1 MGVEYF
7 LVVKDKVRKRAL
19 IIGLGRH
26 YCKDACDGDIDMI
39 DNALIE
45 INNRLESSRIIDIDG
60 TEVQKLTVGQLSDL
74 IEIKRK
80 LDDITYKTDIHSPSE
95 LVEIMKVYGLVRG
108 LIDVWEKDEFEW
120 EIVNE
125 FGLFGYEE
133 NDEGLIGELKQE
145 GYSVWTWGW
154 KGDEG

>member
-7 LVVKDKVRKRAL
+7 LVVKDKVRKRA
-19 IIGLGRH
+19 IVVELGR
-26 YCKDACDGDIDMI
+26 YYNNDACDEDIDLI
-39 DNALIE
+39 DSALVE
-45 INNRLESSRIIDIDG
+45 INNRLERSGIVEIDD

-80 LDDITYKTDIHSPSE
+80 LDEVMYKTDIHSPSE
-95 LVEIMKVYGLVRG
+95 LIEIMKVYGLVRG

-125 FGLFGYEE
+125 FKLFGYKE
-133 NDEGLIGELKQE
+133 NDEGLIGKLKQE
-145 GYSVWTWGW
+145 GYSVWIWGCQ
-154 KGDEG
+154 GSEE